1 MAETKVNPSV
11 AENVSLENAQDFIE
25 KNQKVIVGV
34 ASAVLVIFAAYVGFF
49 HWYVPGQE
57 AEAQGQMFK
66 AVSYFE
72 NDNYEQALNGDGNF
86 PGLLSI
92 ANKYKFTK
100 AANLAHYYAGISY
113 LNTGKFQEAIDQL
126 KKFSSDD
133 KVISTLALGAIGDAY
148 FELNN
153 ASEGISYYKKAVANE
168 PNEFTTP
175 VYMLRL
181 ALAQETQGNKE
192 EAVSTLQKLK
202 EEYPN
207 TQEGRNAEKHLAR
220 LGNI

>member
-11 AENVSLENAQDFIE
+11 AENISLENAQDFIE
-25 KNQKVIVGV
+25 KNQKIILVL
-34 ASAVLVIFAAYVGFF
+34 ASAVLVIFVAYVGFF
-49 HWYVPGQE
+49 HWYIPEQE
-57 AEAQGQMFK
+57 AEAQSQMFK

-72 NDNYEQALNGDGNF
+72 NDNYEQALSGDGNF

-113 LNTGKFQEAIDQL
+113 LNTGKFQEAIDHL

-133 KVISTLALGAIGDAY
+133 KVLSTLALGAIGDAY

-153 ASEGISYYKKAVANE
+153 ASKGISYYKKAVANE

-181 ALAQETQGNKE
+181 ALAQEAQGNKE
-192 EAVSTLQKLK
+192 EAVSTFQKLK